1 VLVNK
6 FFAPEVFMSVHKNS
20 RFGEAFTKA
29 DLHFRLG
36 FAQLLEAGMKAAD
49 DPNTAL
55 LNSRLKLKYSLRQG
69 NAAAIRDSS
78 KGAGWID
85 EPYAAALFEEL
96 GVPYASQLANAYKS
110 LKEAVEGKT
119 EKTYRDNNDA

>member
-1 VLVNK
+1 
-6 FFAPEVFMSVHKNS
+6 MSVHKNS

-55 LNSRLKLKYSLRQG
+55 LDSRLKLKYSLRQG

-96 GVPYASQLANAYKS
+96 EYPTLANWLTLTSRSKKPWKARPKN
-110 LKEAVEGKT
+110 VP
-119 EKTYRDNNDA
+119 R